1 MSDRHFAQWTT
12 PNTRNAWR
20 PEVKGKFLACAS
32 DGGRGRAARGC
43 GRRLSKDLPAA
54 GRRKVTSLPCL
65 LNEEKRAYSVSR
77 RFPLAPY
84 TPFYKLTIKGEHTPG
99 SFISSLTA
107 TTTQHEGTS
116 SAENKF
122 NKLNISGHSIKIK

>member
-1 MSDRHFAQWTT
+1 MSDRHFAQRST
-12 PNTRNAWR
+12 PNTRNARR
-20 PEVKGKFLACAS
+20 PEVKGKFFLARAS
-32 DGGRGRAARGC
+32 DGGRGRAAGC

-84 TPFYKLTIKGEHTPG
+84 TPFYKLTIKGEHTAG

-107 TTTQHEGTS
+107 TTTHNEGTC
-116 SAENKF
+116 SAKTKL
-122 NKLNISGHSIKIK
+122 NKLYISGN